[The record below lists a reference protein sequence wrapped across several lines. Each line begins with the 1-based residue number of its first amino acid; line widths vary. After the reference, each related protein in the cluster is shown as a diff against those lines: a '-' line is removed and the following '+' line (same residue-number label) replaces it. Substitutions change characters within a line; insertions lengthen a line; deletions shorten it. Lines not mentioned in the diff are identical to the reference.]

1 MNHLRLLAVRER
13 SVNFVLTLLRVTVG
27 VVMAAHGW
35 SKLSDTAGTAASFA
49 ELGLPLPSL
58 LVYVAVLTELFGGL
72 ALIFGLLT
80 RYVALGIACT
90 LVVAIVFA
98 HLGNGLMAKNGGF
111 EYPLTLLL
119 VALLFVVNGGGT
131 LSIDHALERRR
142 QRHAA
147 HVATVRTQR
156 ARAEAR
162 RAAHGSI

>member
-119 VALLFVVNGGGT
+119 VVNGGGT